1 MDTIKQDVD
10 SVTET
15 NENLSENQKML
26 MEVD

>member
-1 MDTIKQDVD
+1 METIKQDVD

>member
-1 MDTIKQDVD
+1 MKTIKQDVD